1 MPVAADEDD
10 VRLAAEHLDNK
21 LLSDRRAEF
30 IPPVKVEDEHAL
42 KIRLGNA
49 RDARA
54 DKMLAQEHTEHRRFG
69 GIFKSS
75 ARKMHARAADT
86 AVHEQSGIAALRAHG
101 QQQQIPLRLLHLVD
115 ARAGQALRE
124 LPRQAMQKHCVHR
137 HIKAPP

>member
-21 LLSDRRAEF
+21 LLFDRRAEF
-30 IPPVKVEDEHAL
+30 ITPVEVEDEHAL

-49 RDARA
+49 RDART
-54 DKMLAQEHTEHRRFG
+54 DEVLAQEHTEHRRFG
-69 GIFKSS
+69 GIFKCA
-75 ARKMHARAADT
+75 ARKMHTRAADA

-115 ARAGQALRE
+115 ARAGQALRQ
-124 LPRQAMQKHCVHR
+124 LLRQAVQKHCVHW
-137 HIKAPP
+137 HVTAPP

>member
-30 IPPVKVEDEHAL
+30 VPAVKVKDEHAL
-42 KIRLGNA
+42 KIRLGNT
-49 RDARA
+49 RDART
-54 DKMLAQEHTEHRRFG
+54 DEVLAQKHAEHRRLG
-69 GIFKSS
+69 GVFKRA
-75 ARKMHARAADT
+75 ARKMHARAAHA
-86 AVHEQSGIAALRAHG
+86 AVHEQPGIAALRAHG

-115 ARAGQALRE
+115 ARADQRLCE
-124 LPRQAMQKHCVHR
+124 LLRQAVQKHCVHR

>member
-1 MPVAADEDD
+1 VPVAADEDD

-21 LLSDRRAEF
+21 LLFDRRAEF
-30 IPPVKVEDEHAL
+30 IPPVEVEDEHTL

-49 RDARA
+49 RDACA

-69 GIFKSS
+69 GIFKCA
-75 ARKMHARAADT
+75 AREMHARAADT
-86 AVHEQSGIAALRAHG
+86 AVHEQPGIAALRAHG

-124 LPRQAMQKHCVHR
+124 LPRQAVQKHCVHR